1 MALLASAQR
10 HYEIAPSSVSC
21 ADSFPPRGSL
31 RDVWG
36 YYCGIFLRQRAGFAK
51 CLPLGGKVGRR
62 SRVG

>member
-36 YYCGIFLRQRAGFAK
+36 YYCGIFLRQRTGFAK